1 MAYTPINWAEN
12 SGVTAVKLDKMD
24 NQIDAN
30 EQDLRNIEN
39 DFVNNEII
47 KKAYPVGSIYINAN
61 NGTNPATLLGFGT
74 WERFGEGRVLVS
86 QDSTDADFDAIG
98 ETGGEKEH
106 QLTVDEMPSHN
117 HSGTTSSN
125 GSHEH
130 GIKGNSSGNSGSNVV
145 QGNANTTLNSQLN
158 NTDSGGSHNH
168 SFTTSTEG
176 SDNDHN
182 NLQPYITVYMWVRT
196 A

>member
-1 MAYTPINWAEN
+1 MAGAWVESDDVSAVNLNEKGKENAIN
-12 SGVTAVKLDKMD
+12 AV
-24 NQIDAN
+24 
-30 EQDLRNIEN
+30 
-39 DFVNNEII
+39 
-47 KKAYPVGSIYINAN
+47 YPVGSIYINAS

-106 QLTVDEMPSHN
+106 QLTVNEMPSHDHN
-117 HSGTTSSN
+117 YTRALG
-125 GSHEH
+125 
-130 GIKGNSSGNSGSNVV
+130 
-145 QGNANTTLNSQLN
+145 
-158 NTDSGGSHNH
+158 SGGSGGFDY
-168 SFTTSTEG
+168 SARGSTSTVPTSLAG
-176 SDNDHN
+176 GDSPHN

>member
-1 MAYTPINWAEN
+1 MAYTPIGWTESTPVNATN
-12 SGVTAVKLDKMD
+12 LDKMD

-39 DFVNNEII
+39 DFANNEII
-47 KKAYPVGSIYINAN
+47 KKAYPVGSIYINAS

-117 HSGTTSSN
+117 HNYTR
-125 GSHEH
+125 
-130 GIKGNSSGNSGSNVV
+130 V
-145 QGNANTTLNSQLN
+145 
-158 NTDSGGSHNH
+158 SGGAGGGGLNVDGS
-168 SFTTSTEG
+168 TSTASTSLAG
-176 SDNDHN
+176 GDSPHN

>member
-1 MAYTPINWAEN
+1 MAYTPIGWDEN
-12 SGVTAVKLDKMD
+12 TDVDATKLAQMD

-39 DFVNNEII
+39 DFANNEII

-61 NGTNPATLLGFGT
+61 NSTNPSSLLGFGS
-74 WERFGEGRVLVS
+74 WSRFGEGRVLVS

-98 ETGGEKEH
+98 ETGGEKAH
-106 QLTVDEMPSHN
+106 QLTEAEMPSHR
-117 HSGTTSSN
+117 HSITAQDTNTPAGSQLSGGTN
-125 GSHEH
+125 GDN
-130 GIKGNSSGNSGSNVV
+130 GKDYTDYTGGGNS
-145 QGNANTTLNSQLN
+145 
-158 NTDSGGSHNH
+158 
-168 SFTTSTEG
+168 
-176 SDNDHN
+176 HN